1 MKRGDGVAGLL
12 FLILWSVVS
21 VTPAVAGPSALDATT
36 DSGSSALVLEA
47 SGASCAAGDRA
58 CGETADGKTPA
69 AGSQPLDL
77 EAFYS
82 DYESLRSRS
91 PERLVMAQ
99 ADPGT
104 PVAGSDSGRL
114 TTDRAGEP
122 EEPETSSYVIS
133 DPLEPM
139 NRAFFQFNDKLYFW
153 FFKPA
158 AQGYKTVVPETA
170 RVGVRNFF
178 TNLTG
183 PIRMVNCLL
192 QGKVDE
198 AGYEFVRL
206 FMNTTVGLGGLLDV
220 ASQGMNLERYD
231 EDLGQ
236 TLGAYGWEHSIFIHW
251 PFLGPSCGRD
261 TLGMIGDSFLDPLN
275 YMVPRTKYNLAVKTY
290 DRVNETSLRIGDY
303 EDLKK
308 AALDPYVAFRDAY
321 FQYRRNAI
329 QR

>member
-1 MKRGDGVAGLL
+1 M
-12 FLILWSVVS
+12 
-21 VTPAVAGPSALDATT
+21 
-36 DSGSSALVLEA
+36 
-47 SGASCAAGDRA
+47 
-58 CGETADGKTPA
+58 
-69 AGSQPLDL
+69 
-77 EAFYS
+77 
-82 DYESLRSRS
+82 
-91 PERLVMAQ
+91 
-99 ADPGT
+99 
-104 PVAGSDSGRL
+104 
-114 TTDRAGEP
+114 
-122 EEPETSSYVIS
+122 IS

-158 AQGYKTVVPETA
+158 AKGYKTVVPETA

-261 TLGMIGDSFLDPLN
+261 TLGMIGDGFLDPYELHGSPTPSTTCGDQDLRPGQRDISEN
-275 YMVPRTKYNLAVKTY
+275 RRLRRPQEGRPGSLCGVQRRLFPAPTKCDHGIRHAHVPEVPSGFRI
-290 DRVNETSLRIGDY
+290 ETL
-303 EDLKK
+303 L
-308 AALDPYVAFRDAY
+308 
-321 FQYRRNAI
+321 